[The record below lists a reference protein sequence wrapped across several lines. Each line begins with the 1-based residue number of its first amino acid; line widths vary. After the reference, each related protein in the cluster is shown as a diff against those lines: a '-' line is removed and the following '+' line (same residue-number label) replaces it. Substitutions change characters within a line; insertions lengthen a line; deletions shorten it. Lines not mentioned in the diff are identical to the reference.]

1 MLLTPDYGQRQANLI
16 PIPRDLACSFVRV
29 GYSLLP
35 QAVIADE
42 LAVDPGLA
50 DPQVGLGLEFIFNGG
65 ERHVAG
71 IKQHQR
77 LLDAAHQLAHF
88 ADVAFE
94 QGALQH
100 ARDLGV
106 ADQSLVARVFIHAEK
121 HHGRTEG
128 GDLVGQIVDGV
139 VVAEHHQ
146 IGIELP
152 VEGQCLLG
160 HQVELVM
167 GAALGIHVEV
177 AEVVLAVQ
185 MGLQAGVVTLI
196 PQVFGVIAADHQDL
210 GRPQPAGQEA
220 QQQ

>member
-1 MLLTPDYGQRQANLI
+1 MLLTTGYGQRQANFI

-77 LLDAAHQLAHF
+77 LLDAAHQLTHF

-94 QGALQH
+94 HRTLQH
-100 ARDLGV
+100 ASDVVITIESVLSGV
-106 ADQSLVARVFIHAEK
+106 SIHAQIDHRGSGSGYPLGEQIDGIVIAEEDNAGFEFK
-121 HHGRTEG
+121 VVPPGKLGLG
-128 GDLVGQIVDGV
+128 GQ
-139 VVAEHHQ
+139 
-146 IGIELP
+146 
-152 VEGQCLLG
+152 LLG
-160 HQVELVM
+160 GE
-167 GAALGIHVEV
+167 ALGIEVEKMQLMTSG
-177 AEVVLAVQ
+177 ESGIEPQAVTDHPG
-185 MGLQAGVVTLI
+185 MRGMVTL
-196 PQVFGVIAADHQDL
+196 DDQDL
-210 GRPQPAGQEA
+210 CRIQRGGLT
-220 QQQ
+220 